1 MSDLQAVVFDVD
13 GTLVDSERHG
23 HRVAFNR
30 AFEEFELPYRWDE
43 DTYGELL
50 RVTGGQRR
58 LHHYL
63 EAQGVDEDEREDL
76 VPQLHARKSEIFKE
90 LVEEG
95 RLDLRPGAAR
105 LLYEIQEADTALAV
119 VTTGSGHW
127 VNALLGQVA
136 ADVHFDVMVFGDDV
150 SERKPDPEAYEVALD
165 RLGVGP
171 ERALAVEDSAEGLQA
186 GRAAGLRCVVVV
198 NGYTAE
204 HDLSDADLVLDGFGD
219 HEAPATV
226 VADPHDTGC
235 DGVVRLETLQSLV
248 AAG

>member
-1 MSDLQAVVFDVD
+1 MSELQAVVFDVD

-30 AFEEFELPYRWDE
+30 AFEKFELPHRWDE

-63 EAQGVDEDEREDL
+63 EGQGMDGDERERL
-76 VPQLHARKSEIFKE
+76 VPELHARKSEIFKE

-105 LLYEIQEADTALAV
+105 LLSEIQEAGASLGV

-127 VNALLGQVA
+127 VEALLGRVA
-136 ADVHFDVMVFGDDV
+136 ASVDFDVMVFGDDV
-150 SERKPDPEAYEVALD
+150 EERKPDPEAYEVALD
-165 RLGVGP
+165 RLGLGP
-171 ERALAVEDSAEGLQA
+171 AQAVAVEDSAEGLQSA
-186 GRAAGLRCVVVV
+186 LSAGLRCVVVV

-204 HDLSDADLVLDGFGD
+204 HDLSGADLVLDGFGD
-219 HEAPATV
+219 DDTPAQV
-226 VADPHDTGC
+226 VVDSHGTGC
-235 DGVVRLETLQSLV
+235 DGVVRLETLQKLV
-248 AAG
+248 GAG